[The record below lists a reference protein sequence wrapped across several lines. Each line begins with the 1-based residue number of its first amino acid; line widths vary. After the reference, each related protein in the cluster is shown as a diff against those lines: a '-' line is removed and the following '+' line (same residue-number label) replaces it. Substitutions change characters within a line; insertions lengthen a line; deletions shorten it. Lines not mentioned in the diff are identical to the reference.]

1 MINKKKK
8 VGDIKCFKESHLLP
22 SHRFAFFNISLEK
35 SILNCMPLSDIKQC
49 TTIYVCVNPQ
59 CDQFLFC
66 ILHKFQ
72 GNPAHE
78 LNLKDPKDLYLTYMM
93 LILGIIINS
102 NTHCDIQTVYLNNQ
116 NLIWLFIC
124 TYEFSNTKH
133 RKIMMQWS
141 LFKVTT
147 ITKKYQTSKNYGYDI
162 QFHNQ
167 I

>member
-49 TTIYVCVNPQ
+49 ITIYVCVNPQ
-59 CDQFLFC
+59 CNQFLFC
-66 ILHKFQ
+66 TLHKFQ
-72 GNPAHE
+72 GNRVHE

-102 NTHCDIQTVYLNNQ
+102 NTHCDILFSFIIKIYSGYLYAGKHEKVWYASDFPSGLY
-116 NLIWLFIC
+116 LI
-124 TYEFSNTKH
+124 
-133 RKIMMQWS
+133 S
-141 LFKVTT
+141 LVLDKQ
-147 ITKKYQTSKNYGYDI
+147 IINTSKVSLI
-162 QFHNQ
+162 K
-167 I
+167 

>member
-49 TTIYVCVNPQ
+49 TAIYVCVNPQ

-66 ILHKFQ
+66 TLHKFQ
-72 GNPAHE
+72 GNRIHE

-93 LILGIIINS
+93 LMLGITIDSNNHFDIFRIYYLFTLTIKIQSGYLYVRTNS
-102 NTHCDIQTVYLNNQ
+102 LAQ
-116 NLIWLFIC
+116 
-124 TYEFSNTKH
+124 
-133 RKIMMQWS
+133 
-141 LFKVTT
+141 
-147 ITKKYQTSKNYGYDI
+147 KKEKL
-162 QFHNQ
+162 
-167 I
+167 